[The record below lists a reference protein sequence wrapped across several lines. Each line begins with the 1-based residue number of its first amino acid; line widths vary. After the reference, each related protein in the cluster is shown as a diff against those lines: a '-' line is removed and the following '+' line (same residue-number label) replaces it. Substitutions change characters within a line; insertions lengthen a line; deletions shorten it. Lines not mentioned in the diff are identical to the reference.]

1 MGLSR
6 KTVGRKKGAMKI
18 SGGRKKQFWQKI
30 GMVVFFIAA
39 VFAIVF
45 LPRIFRHRTQ
55 SEISGEKYLK
65 QICEDYHL
73 NLGEYYITAF
83 DFVLPDSEEK
93 RAFYFSITI
102 SENAPVLEKL
112 EMENGVYN
120 GKFERTV
127 EDAWK
132 KVQNH
137 LSRKTEWVGFVYPYR
152 WCLLK
157 NVSGEQMAVWYQ
169 TTRHSIHLFLWEE

>member
-1 MGLSR
+1 MESSR
-6 KTVGRKKGAMKI
+6 KIAGRKKGAMKI

-169 TTRHSIHLFLWEE
+169 TT

>member
-1 MGLSR
+1 MKMSD
-6 KTVGRKKGAMKI
+6 GR
-18 SGGRKKQFWQKI
+18 RKQFWQKI
-30 GMVVFFIAA
+30 GVAIFFIAG

-45 LPRIFRHRTQ
+45 LPEIFRRRTQ

-65 QICEDYHL
+65 QICEDYHMD
-73 NLGEYYITAF
+73 LGKYHITAF
-83 DFVLPDSEEK
+83 DFALPDSEGK
-93 RAFYFSITI
+93 KAFYFSITI

-137 LSRKTEWVGFVYPYR
+137 LSRRTDWVGFVYPYQ
-152 WCLLK
+152 WCLLSD
-157 NVSGEQMAVWYQ
+157 VPGEQMAVWYQ
-169 TTRHSIHLFLWEE
+169 KTGHSIHLFLWEE

>member
-1 MGLSR
+1 
-6 KTVGRKKGAMKI
+6 MKI